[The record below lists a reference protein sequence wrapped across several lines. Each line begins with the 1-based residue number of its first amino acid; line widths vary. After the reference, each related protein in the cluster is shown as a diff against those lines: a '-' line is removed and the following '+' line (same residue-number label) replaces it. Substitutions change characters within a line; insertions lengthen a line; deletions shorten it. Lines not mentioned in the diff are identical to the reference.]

1 MKTFFSILTLALAL
15 VVVAGPAVA
24 ASRHMTGD
32 VSAVN
37 ADAKTFTLSEHK
49 MLRGQKQQTFR
60 VSDPSLLS
68 NVRTGE
74 RVKVTY
80 DKQGQE
86 LIARAVEPVTTASKT
101 K

>member
-15 VVVAGPAVA
+15 AVVAGQAVA

-37 ADAKTFTLSEHK
+37 ADAKAFTLSEHK

-60 VSDPSLLS
+60 VSDPSVLS